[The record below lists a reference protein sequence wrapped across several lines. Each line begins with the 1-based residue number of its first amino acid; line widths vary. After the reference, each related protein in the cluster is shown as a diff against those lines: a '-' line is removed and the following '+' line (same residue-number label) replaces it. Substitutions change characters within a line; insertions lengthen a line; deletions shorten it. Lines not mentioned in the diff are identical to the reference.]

1 MQIKR
6 LRDRRGAKERWK
18 MQQYT
23 ELKYP
28 LDKNKR
34 TQVEKAKNGI
44 YKIIS
49 LNYLPINTSLA
60 E

>member
-1 MQIKR
+1 
-6 LRDRRGAKERWK
+6 

-49 LNYLPINTSLA
+49 LSNLPINTSLA